1 MLTML
6 TQAGDTLK
14 LHEINTS
21 QRPARS
27 VWLCELHENAFF
39 GWSNA
44 RMAPFPRLS
53 QPHARVH
60 GPSFSTHRSP
70 QLSGASPAQLKVGTQ
85 CGLRATPSVR
95 DFRSPIAM

>member
-1 MLTML
+1 MLAML

-14 LHEINTS
+14 LHEISTS

-27 VWLCELHENAFF
+27 VWLCELHEDAFL

-44 RMAPFPRLS
+44 SMAPFPRLS
-53 QPHARVH
+53 QPHARVR

-70 QLSGASPAQLKVGTQ
+70 QLSGASPGSRRW
-85 CGLRATPSVR
+85 GPSV
-95 DFRSPIAM
+95 D